1 MAGFEQHLR
10 VSTGIGVVTG
20 AVATFGFGFT
30 PAQGILSAYLCGVS
44 GMLPDIDST
53 SGKPLREMSNLTAA
67 IIPMIMMER
76 LKEWGGDFDTALL
89 LAILVYMGV
98 RFAGSWMLSKMSVHR
113 GMFHSIPALAV
124 AALVVFLGWKSDEMG
139 VRILMAGSVAM
150 GFLSHLILDE
160 IYAVQWNGLAPE
172 LNQFADS
179 ATKFFGKST
188 MANIFTWS
196 LVAGLTW
203 LSLGRAGIVDEPTV
217 PKPAEFR
224 EALNSLP
231 GVERL

>member
-10 VSTGIGVVTG
+10 VSTGIGVATG

-30 PAQGILSAYLCGVS
+30 PAQGILAAYLCGVS

-113 GMFHSIPALAV
+113 GMFHSVPALAI
-124 AALVVFLGWKSDEMG
+124 AALAVFVGWKSDEMG
-139 VRILMAGSVAM
+139 VRILMAASVAM
-150 GFLSHLILDE
+150 GFLSHLVLDE

-172 LNQFADS
+172 LNQFAGS
-179 ATKFFGKST
+179 ATKFLGKSM

-203 LSLGRAGIVDEPTV
+203 LSLGRAGVVEEPAV
-217 PKPAEFR
+217 PKPAEIR

-231 GVERL
+231 GVERF

>member
-10 VSTGIGVVTG
+10 VSTGIGVATG

-30 PAQGILSAYLCGVS
+30 PAQGILAAYLCGVS

-89 LAILVYMGV
+89 LAILAYMGV

-113 GMFHSIPALAV
+113 GMFHSVPALAI
-124 AALVVFLGWKSDEMG
+124 AALAVFVGWKSDEMG
-139 VRILMAGSVAM
+139 VRILMAASVAM
-150 GFLSHLILDE
+150 GFLSHLVLDE

-172 LNQFADS
+172 LNQFAGS
-179 ATKFFGKST
+179 ATKFFGKSM

-203 LSLGRAGIVDEPTV
+203 LSLGRAGVVEEPAV
-217 PKPAEFR
+217 PKPAEIR

-231 GVERL
+231 GVERF